1 MILSGRYL
9 HIFFSYNQPV
19 YKELILGNK
28 MHKQRLEPDIHAVNN
43 YAKLFKLQLKEKDHF
58 SS

>member
-1 MILSGRYL
+1 
-9 HIFFSYNQPV
+9 
-19 YKELILGNK
+19 